1 MSEIKQP
8 RFSWGQKVQHRENGT
23 PFFIRSIYWEAH
35 GGLWLYGPE
44 HALPHWSE
52 KQLTEVVEPL
62 RAEFECEWR
71 DMEASDRL
79 FTDRRKFPTPVWSMH
94 GALTFSDQPMEEVKK
109 FVGKRTRVIV
119 EEII

>member
-62 RAEFECEWR
+62 RAEFECEWNQIVT
-71 DMEASDRL
+71 SDG
-79 FTDRRKFPTPVWSMH
+79 FTAVIPIISFDDLKQFIGKPTR
-94 GALTFSDQPMEEVKK
+94 A
-109 FVGKRTRVIV
+109 IV
-119 EEII
+119 EVL